1 MLAFYTRDRWHRTP
15 IFGEYRQYEWV
26 HASSRQ
32 AEPRHMLESTRT
44 SLVLGIFVGGRG
56 SRLGGLAKGNLKLPS
71 GESLAAR
78 LVARS
83 RDALPGTPI
92 VLVGAADAY
101 AHLSL
106 PALADDPAGI
116 GPLGGLRAL
125 LAHCQALGRT
135 HALALSCDLPYLEAP
150 LIARLGV
157 ETPAA
162 EFLAPREGELWQTF
176 VARYA
181 AALLPVVDAT
191 IAAGDRALQR
201 VISRLGERA
210 TELVLGARER
220 SELRDW
226 DTPEDAPH

>member
-1 MLAFYTRDRWHRTP
+1 
-15 IFGEYRQYEWV
+15 
-26 HASSRQ
+26 
-32 AEPRHMLESTRT
+32 MLEATRT
-44 SLVLGIFVGGRG
+44 SLVIGIFVGGRG
-56 SRLGGLAKGNLKLPS
+56 SRLGGVAKGNLALPS
-71 GESLAAR
+71 GETLAAR

-92 VLVGAADAY
+92 VLVGAAEAY
-101 AHLSL
+101 AHLGL
-106 PALADDPAGI
+106 PAVPDDPQGI

-125 LAHCQALGRT
+125 LAHAEGRGRT

-157 ETPAA
+157 EAPAA
-162 EFLAPREGELWQTF
+162 DFLAPRDGELWQTL

-181 AALLPVVDAT
+181 TASLPVVDAT
-191 IAAGDRALQR
+191 LAAGERALQR
-201 VISRLGERA
+201 VILRLGERA